1 MAISV
6 SWTKLSLA
14 PLLLTVLSLP
24 AQTPA
29 KTMATDPTIP
39 VLMLSDLHFDPFRN
53 AAKVPK
59 LAAAPTSEWAAILDQ
74 PDSEADLKNAAP
86 AQACGTKGADSSYA
100 LLTSSLKAEKE
111 HAAGARFVTISGDL
125 LVHQFECRYNALMK
139 SGGQSSSQTGYAD
152 FAEKTASF
160 VIERVEAT
168 FPGAAVYV
176 AMGNNDS
183 SCGDY
188 KMDVADRF
196 FAGTS
201 KAVIGGLRGADEAEL
216 KQARA
221 DYEADGYFAVTLP
234 GLTHKTR
241 LLAIDDIF
249 LSRKHTSCA
258 DKPDS
263 AGADK
268 AIAWLKDQLHSAA
281 ENNERIWVMGHIPP
295 GIDVYA
301 TLRKGD
307 ICSGTKAD
315 TFLAPSTG
323 VSLGD
328 VIADHGGLI
337 RLAIFGH
344 THMDEM
350 KLLVSEGGGKVSMV
364 PMKGVASISPV
375 DGNIPSFTVA
385 RIDPATSEMNDYTV
399 FTASN
404 KTGIATTWT
413 REYSFQE
420 AYHKPNFSALTLNEL
435 VSGFEADIPANTP
448 ASEAYE
454 RYFDAGFP
462 ISPLVIAW
470 HEYACGI
477 DHYTEAGF
485 KACTCAAAA
494 K

>member
-6 SWTKLSLA
+6 SRTNFGVASWLLA
-14 PLLLTVLSLP
+14 ALALP

-29 KTMATDPTIP
+29 KTTATDPTIP
-39 VLMLSDLHFDPFRN
+39 VLMLSDLHLDPFRDP
-53 AAKVPK
+53 AKVPK
-59 LAAAPTSEWAAILDQ
+59 LAAAPISEWTAILDQ
-74 PDSEADLKNAAP
+74 PDSPADTQKSTDS
-86 AQACGTKGADSSYA
+86 AQALQGCGKAADSSYA
-100 LLTSSLKAEKE
+100 LLASSLKAEKV
-111 HAAGARFVTISGDL
+111 HAAEARFITISGDL
-125 LVHQFECRYNALMK
+125 LVHQFDCRYNAIMK
-139 SGGQSSSQTGYAD
+139 SGGKIGYAD
-152 FAEKTASF
+152 FAEKTSSF
-160 VIERVEAT
+160 VIERVEAA
-168 FPGAAVYV
+168 FPGVPVYV
-176 AMGNNDS
+176 ALGNNDS

-188 KMDVADRF
+188 KMDVNDRF

-201 KAVIGGLRGADEAEL
+201 RAVMAGLRGADVAEL

-221 DYEADGYFAVTLP
+221 DYEAGGYFSVTLP

-249 LSRKHTSCA
+249 LSRKHTTCA
-258 DKPDS
+258 DKPDD
-263 AGADK
+263 AGADRT
-268 AIAWLKDQLHSAA
+268 IAWLKDQLHSAS
-281 ENNERIWVMGHIPP
+281 ENGERVWVMGHIPP

-307 ICSGTKAD
+307 VCSGTKAE
-315 TFLAPSTG
+315 TFLSSSTG
-323 VSLGD
+323 SLGD
-328 VIADHGGLI
+328 VIANNSSTI

-350 KLLVSEGGGKVSMV
+350 KLLASGSGGKVPV
-364 PMKGVASISPV
+364 KGVASISPV
-375 DGNIPSFTVA
+375 DGNLPSFTVA
-385 RIDPATSEMNDYTV
+385 QIDPATAELSDYTV

-404 KTGIATTWT
+404 KTGIATTWNS
-413 REYSFQE
+413 EYSFRE
-420 AYHKPNFSALTLNEL
+420 AYHKPNFSAATLSDL
-435 VSGFEADIPANTP
+435 ASGFDADIPANAA

-454 RYFDAGFP
+454 QYFDPGSP

-485 KACTCAAAA
+485 KACTCATA

>member
-1 MAISV
+1 MGIS
-6 SWTKLSLA
+6 LSRTTFNLA
-14 PLLLTVLSLP
+14 ALLLAALLLP
-24 AQTPA
+24 AQTPT
-29 KTMATDPTIP
+29 KTTATDPTIP

-59 LAAAPTSEWAAILDQ
+59 LAAVPTSEWAAILDQ
-74 PDSEADLKNAAP
+74 PDSEADLQNAAP

-100 LLTSSLKAEKE
+100 LLTSSLKAEKI
-111 HAAGARFVTISGDL
+111 HAAGARFITISGDL
-125 LVHQFECRYNALMK
+125 LVHQFDCRYNALMK
-139 SGGQSSSQTGYAD
+139 SGGKTGYAE

-168 FPGAAVYV
+168 FPGVPVYV
-176 AMGNNDS
+176 ALGNNDS

-196 FAGTS
+196 FAGTAS
-201 KAVIGGLRGADEAEL
+201 AVIGGLRGADAAEL

-221 DYEADGYFAVTLP
+221 DYEADGYFSVILP
-234 GLTHKTR
+234 GMTHKTR

-249 LSRKHTSCA
+249 MSRKHTSCA
-258 DKPDS
+258 DKADS
-263 AGADK
+263 AGADQ
-268 AIAWLKDQLHSAA
+268 AIAWLKDQLHAA
-281 ENNERIWVMGHIPP
+281 SENGERIWVMGHIPP

-307 ICSGTKAD
+307 ICSGTKAE
-315 TFLAPSTG
+315 TFLVAKDG
-323 VSLGD
+323 SLGD
-328 VIADHGGLI
+328 VIANNAGVI

-350 KLLVSEGGGKVSMV
+350 KLFVSESGGKV

-385 RIDPATSEMNDYTV
+385 RIDPATSEMSDYTV

-404 KTGIATTWT
+404 KTGIAATWS
-413 REYSFQE
+413 REYSFRE
-420 AYHKPNFSALTLNEL
+420 AYHKQSFSALTLTGL
-435 VSGFEADIPANTP
+435 ASGFDADMPANTP

-454 RYFDAGFP
+454 QYFDPGSP

-485 KACTCAAAA
+485 KACTCAAA

>member
-6 SWTKLSLA
+6 SRITISLA
-14 PLLLTVLSLP
+14 SLLLAALPQGLS
-24 AQTPA
+24 AQTAANTPA
-29 KTMATDPTIP
+29 SDPTIP

-74 PDSEADLKNAAP
+74 PDSEADLQNAAP

-111 HAAGARFVTISGDL
+111 HAAGVRFVTISGDL
-125 LVHQFECRYNALMK
+125 LVHQFDCRYNALMK
-139 SGGQSSSQTGYAD
+139 SGGKTGYAQ

-168 FPGAAVYV
+168 FPGVPVYV
-176 AMGNNDS
+176 ALGNNDS

-196 FAGTS
+196 FTGTS
-201 KAVIGGLRGADEAEL
+201 KAVIDGLRGADPAEL
-216 KQARA
+216 KQART

-263 AGADK
+263 VGADK
-268 AIAWLKDQLHSAA
+268 AIAWLKDQLHAA
-281 ENNERIWVMGHIPP
+281 SENNERVWVMGHIPP

-301 TLRKGD
+301 TIRKGD
-307 ICSGTKAD
+307 VCSGTKPE
-315 TFLAPSTG
+315 TFVAAKDG
-323 VSLGD
+323 LGD
-328 VIADHGGLI
+328 VIANNSSTV

-350 KLLVSEGGGKVSMV
+350 KLLVSDTGGRV

-385 RIDPATSEMNDYTV
+385 RIDPATSEMSDYTV

-404 KTGIATTWT
+404 KTGITATWS
-413 REYSFQE
+413 REYSFRE
-420 AYHKPNFSALTLNEL
+420 AYHKPNFSAATLSDLTT
-435 VSGFEADIPANTP
+435 G
-448 ASEAYE
+448 
-454 RYFDAGFP
+454 FDADMP
-462 ISPLVIAW
+462 
-470 HEYACGI
+470 
-477 DHYTEAGF
+477 
-485 KACTCAAAA
+485 
-494 K
+494 